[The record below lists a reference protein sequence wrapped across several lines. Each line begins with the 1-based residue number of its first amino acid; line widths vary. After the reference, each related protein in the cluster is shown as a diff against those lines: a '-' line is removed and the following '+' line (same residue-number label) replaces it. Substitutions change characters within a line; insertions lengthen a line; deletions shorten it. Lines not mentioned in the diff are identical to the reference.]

1 MTASPADNPARSPA
15 RSRRPLLDRSHCAT
29 PVASPSSSRYCHRN
43 MTAGHVGSG
52 HEGERVTRAAV
63 ERVVAALS
71 QRDREIL
78 ADVTRVR
85 VLTGRQIERLH
96 FANLAGTH
104 RDRKRRR
111 VLARLVS
118 LRLLAV
124 LKRRIGG
131 VRAGSA
137 GLVFALGVVGQ
148 RLLALEA
155 NRSPAVHDGR
165 SRHPGTPTERF
176 LKHSLAGSEL
186 YVQLVEQARAGSLSL
201 VGFRAEPACWW
212 RDGEGKWIKPD
223 AYVVVSDGDIE
234 DSWAIEVDMAT
245 ESLPTLRRKLV
256 GYLDLVER
264 GEKGPDEEVLP
275 RVLVSVPDKQR
286 CRAVRQLVRGLPPP
300 ADELFVV
307 TLHDLV
313 VAKLGEV
320 LRE

>member
-111 VLARLVS
+111 GPAR
-118 LRLLAV
+118 
-124 LKRRIGG
+124 
-131 VRAGSA
+131 
-137 GLVFALGVVGQ
+137 
-148 RLLALEA
+148 
-155 NRSPAVHDGR
+155 
-165 SRHPGTPTERF
+165 
-176 LKHSLAGSEL
+176 
-186 YVQLVEQARAGSLSL
+186 
-201 VGFRAEPACWW
+201 
-212 RDGEGKWIKPD
+212 
-223 AYVVVSDGDIE
+223 
-234 DSWAIEVDMAT
+234 
-245 ESLPTLRRKLV
+245 LPTLRRKVV